1 VPVGI
6 SGSTQGDAQETLTH
20 QPVIPTYLR
29 LMDDQREKFF
39 ERLHTVPEAR
49 LWERPEPKKWAPA
62 EHIDHARVLTR
73 CLRRILSLA
82 WTIGRPYGRLRRARA
97 YETSIDDVYERPD
110 FPLQVGWLWPPKNRP
125 DRPIPLSTLQR
136 LFEHEHGRLHAFFT
150 GKDERVLGQIRLY
163 DPAIGWVNPI
173 QGLRIVVYHDAHHFA
188 IASRQLGLSP

>member
-1 VPVGI
+1 
-6 SGSTQGDAQETLTH
+6 
-20 QPVIPTYLR
+20 
-29 LMDDQREKFF
+29 MDDQREMLFG
-39 ERLHTVPEAR
+39 RLHTVPEAR

-82 WTIGRPYGRLRRARA
+82 WTIGRPYGRLRRTRR
-97 YETSIDDVYERPD
+97 YETTIDDVYERPD
-110 FPLQVGWLWPPKNRP
+110 FPLQVGWLWPPKHRP
-125 DRPIPLSTLQR
+125 YRPVPLPALQHLFEREHQR
-136 LFEHEHGRLHAFFT
+136 LHTFFA

-188 IASRQLGLSP
+188 IVSRQLGLSH